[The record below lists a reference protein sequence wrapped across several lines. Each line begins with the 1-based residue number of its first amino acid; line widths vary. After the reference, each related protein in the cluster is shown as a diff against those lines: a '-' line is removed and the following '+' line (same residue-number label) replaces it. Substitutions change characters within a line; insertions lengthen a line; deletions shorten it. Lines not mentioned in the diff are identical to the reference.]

1 MEDKTSS
8 KLKSMLDSKKIR
20 NMTKLSNNHFG
31 NYTILINL
39 LSIAKINS
47 TKIV

>member
-20 NMTKLSNNHFG
+20 NNKKRTKKK
-31 NYTILINL
+31 
-39 LSIAKINS
+39 KI
-47 TKIV
+47 KIKKKMI